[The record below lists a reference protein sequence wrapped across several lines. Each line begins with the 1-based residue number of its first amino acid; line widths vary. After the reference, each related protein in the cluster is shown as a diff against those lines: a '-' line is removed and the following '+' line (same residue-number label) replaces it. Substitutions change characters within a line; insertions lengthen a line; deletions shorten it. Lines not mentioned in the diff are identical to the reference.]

1 VKVTSGAS
9 LIGLLGGLLDSESS
23 AELAAAIREA
33 LEFARADHRWDVVV
47 RVRHNSEDAADP

>member
-23 AELAAAIREA
+23 AELAAAIREV
-33 LEFARADHRWDVVV
+33 LDFAKADHRWSVDV
-47 RVRHNSEDAADP
+47 RVRHNSENAEP